1 MTAGGRGELLVF
13 GFESASA
20 SRFEGQL
27 VGALERAESG
37 GAIRVRDV
45 LFVGRDEAGELAAVA
60 VRGGAGGLVAALADA
75 RLDEGRRRAT
85 TERALTAHATLEEL
99 GATLE
104 PGAALVAVV
113 IEHVWDVALG
123 DAVARTGGQ
132 ALAREDVPAGEPP
145 DLPRRALE
153 LRRAAPAGG
162 GSPR

>member
-85 TERALTAHATLEEL
+85 TERALTAHATL
-99 GATLE
+99 
-104 PGAALVAVV
+104 VAVV

-132 ALAREDVPAGEPP
+132 ALAREDVPAGETP